1 MWPDIIKAII
11 APKLLEF
18 IKSEFERKGVW
29 ICEEELQ
36 TFTTQLLEEIKKA
49 GLEYISQSE
58 MNLEIHQT
66 DSSSGE

>member
-18 IKSEFERKGVW
+18 IKSEFEREGVW

-36 TFTTQLLEEIKKA
+36 TFTIQLLEGIKKA

-58 MNLEIHQT
+58 MNLETHQT